1 MLRFRNVLEK
11 NRLCFLRDL
20 LRGERNN
27 VCDKNEVDG
36 IESNLQELDCFAMNL
51 DRWNADDSNL
61 GEFVWALQC
70 YMANE
75 VP

>member
-36 IESNLQELDCFAMNL
+36 IESNLRELDCFAMNL
-51 DRWNADDSNL
+51 DR
-61 GEFVWALQC
+61 
-70 YMANE
+70 
-75 VP
+75 